1 MYKLIDISN
10 YQKGANLAEAINND
24 VDGFIFRLGWGDN
37 ETSQDDPCYWNFVE
51 QAENLGKPWG
61 VYIFSYAIN
70 EANVKSE
77 IEHTLRLVT
86 GRNPQL
92 GVWWDLE
99 NSDHKERN
107 GFEDLANGEL
117 VISWAKKFIS
127 AMNDNGYTAGL
138 YCDLN
143 HARNLDLSGIEHLWI
158 AAYFN
163 NPDFNNPPYNCD
175 IWQYTST
182 EAIAGVADHV
192 DTNIVYA
199 QWIKNIIYGIEN
211 NNNNNNESEEGL
223 MTRQEANICVTTC
236 FIEHLG
242 RLADPSG
249 LEAYSN
255 AIIDRPFNCDLSD
268 LDRALMDSDE
278 YKTKH
283 KRDFIINCYQVLLG
297 RYPENEEVIQARM
310 GYTYLRDIVADIMN
324 SDEYKNRQN
333 IQ

>member
-77 IEHTLRLVT
+77 IEHTLRLVA

-107 GFEDLANGEL
+107 GFEDIANGEL
-117 VISWAKKFIS
+117 VVSWAKKFIS
-127 AMNDNGYTAGL
+127 AMNNNGYLAGL

-199 QWIKNIIYGIEN
+199 QWIKNIIDGIEN

-268 LDRALMDSDE
+268 LDRALMESDE
-278 YKTKH
+278 YKKKH
-283 KRDFIINCYQVLLG
+283 KRDFIINCYHVLLG
-297 RYPENEEVIQARM
+297 RDPENEEVIQARM

>member
-10 YQKGANLAEAINND
+10 YQKDANLAEAINNG

-77 IEHTLRLVT
+77 IEHTLRLVA

-107 GFEDLANGEL
+107 GFEDIANGEL
-117 VISWAKKFIS
+117 VVSWAKKFIS
-127 AMNDNGYTAGL
+127 AMNNNGYLAGL

-199 QWIKNIIYGIEN
+199 QWIKNVIDGIE

-268 LDRALMDSDE
+268 LDRALMESDE
-278 YKTKH
+278 YKKKH
-283 KRDFIINCYQVLLG
+283 KRDFIINCYHVLLG
-297 RYPENEEVIQARM
+297 RDPENEEVIQARM
-310 GYTYLRDIVADIMN
+310 GYTYLRNIVADIMN

>member
-1 MYKLIDISN
+1 MYKIIDISN
-10 YQKGANLAEAINND
+10 YQKGANLAEAINNG
-24 VDGFIFRLGWGDN
+24 VGGFIFRLGLGDDN
-37 ETSQDDPCYWNFVE
+37 KSQDDLAFEDFVA
-51 QAENLGKPWG
+51 QAEALNKPWG
-61 VYIFSYAIN
+61 TYIFSYAIN
-70 EANVKSE
+70 EVNLESE
-77 IEHTLRLVT
+77 IAHALRCVA
-86 GRNPQL
+86 GKNPQL
-92 GVWWDLE
+92 GIWWDLE

-283 KRDFIINCYQVLLG
+283 KRDFIINCYHVLLG
-297 RYPENEEVIQARM
+297 RDPENEEVIQARM

>member
-1 MYKLIDISN
+1 MYKIIDISN
-10 YQKGANLAEAINND
+10 YQKGANLAEAINNGI
-24 VDGFIFRLGWGDN
+24 DGFIFRLGLGDN
-37 ETSQDDPCYWNFVE
+37 IQSQDDTTFEDFVA
-51 QAENLGKPWG
+51 QAEALNKPWG
-61 VYIFSYAIN
+61 TYIFSYAIS
-70 EANVKSE
+70 EQNVESE
-77 IEHTLRLVT
+77 IAHALRCVA
-86 GRNPQL
+86 GKNPQL

-99 NSDHKERN
+99 NSDYKERN

-117 VISWAKKFIS
+117 VVSWAKRFIS

-143 HARNLDLSGIEHLWI
+143 HARNLNLSGIEHLWI

-283 KRDFIINCYQVLLG
+283 KRDFIINCYHVLLG
-297 RYPENEEVIQARM
+297 RDPENEEVIQARM

>member
-1 MYKLIDISN
+1 
-10 YQKGANLAEAINND
+10 
-24 VDGFIFRLGWGDN
+24 
-37 ETSQDDPCYWNFVE
+37 
-51 QAENLGKPWG
+51 
-61 VYIFSYAIN
+61 
-70 EANVKSE
+70 
-77 IEHTLRLVT
+77 
-86 GRNPQL
+86 
-92 GVWWDLE
+92 
-99 NSDHKERN
+99 
-107 GFEDLANGEL
+107 
-117 VISWAKKFIS
+117 
-127 AMNDNGYTAGL
+127 MNDNGYTAGL